1 MTPRITI
8 GIPTYNGAERLD
20 WLLKSISLRTPLLS
34 SGAVRIV
41 IVDDGSPRVAETR
54 AVVARWDRELPIT
67 FIEHGSNRGI
77 SAGWNTCSRA
87 VDAEIV
93 VLAND
98 DVIMPSGGW
107 LESFV
112 HALQH
117 SPGVGVV
124 GANWHAFLAEDVQQL
139 LAGPESDLNVTP
151 RDPGTKA
158 HAPER
163 RPQYEDTSPG
173 RVMCPT
179 GQLFAFRRPDFDAV
193 GGFEERMKS
202 FYEESSFGSEMAA
215 RGLIGMQITWPTN
228 WHMWSATFA
237 ANPELDANAR
247 LAASRGIYRERWGV
261 PDGVPEF
268 DYVNAKYFHVIPDV
282 AVEFLRKGG
291 VVGRGVLRQNGAF
304 VAAEE

>member
-1 MTPRITI
+1 MSPRITI
-8 GIPTYNGAERLD
+8 GIPSYNGAERLD
-20 WLLKSISLRTPLLS
+20 WLLKSISMRTPLLA

-41 IVDDGSPRVAETR
+41 IVDDGSPRVADTR

-67 FIEHGSNRGI
+67 FIEHGVNRGI
-77 SAGWNTCSRA
+77 SAGWNTCSMA

-93 VLAND
+93 VLSND

-124 GANWHAFLAEDVQQL
+124 GANWHAFLAQDVEEL
-139 LAGPESDLNVTP
+139 LAGPESDLHVTP
-151 RDPGTKA
+151 RDPSTKA

-163 RPQYEDTSPG
+163 RPLFEDTNPG

-179 GQLFAFRRPDFDAV
+179 GQLFAFRRKDFDAV
-193 GGFEERMKS
+193 GGFDERMKS
-202 FYEESSFGSEMAA
+202 FYEESSFGTEMAA
-215 RGLIGMQITWPTN
+215 KGLIGMQITWPTN
-228 WHMWSATFA
+228 WHMWSATFQV
-237 ANPELDANAR
+237 NPELQAGQRMADSKA
-247 LAASRGIYRERWGV
+247 IYRQRWAV
-261 PDGVPEF
+261 PDGAHEF
-268 DYVNAKYFHVIPDV
+268 DYTNAKYFHTIPDV

-291 VVGRGVLRQNGAF
+291 VVGRGVLCQDGKF
-304 VAAEE
+304 VAAEG